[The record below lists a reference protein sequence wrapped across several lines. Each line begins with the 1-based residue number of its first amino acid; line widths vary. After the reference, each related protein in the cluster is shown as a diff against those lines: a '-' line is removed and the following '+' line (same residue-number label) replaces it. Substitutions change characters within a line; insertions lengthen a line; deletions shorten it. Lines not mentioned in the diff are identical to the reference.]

1 MALLDGTVWP
11 TTPVKQPSAARS
23 LGLGRP
29 GRFYEEKDD
38 NLIRKAFSK
47 NQIGSGAQLR
57 HTVRKLCKQLNRS
70 TGSIRDRARKLDVF
84 PLKLGRQSRKSKG
97 ASVTGD
103 FRPTYAEHELVDT
116 SASDSNDESPD
127 DAKSQ
132 HSARK
137 LNRWTPSEERQLR
150 DSFVRLI
157 QCGTSGKAA
166 MRLIAGELNRSYVA
180 IEKRLRQV
188 HGMSATTVRA
198 DVASGSAAGSDRDG
212 SVASADGSST
222 ASDSDEDSSRS
233 PAADTEGTKRRIW
246 SREDVQQLAQG
257 YERKKRAGLS
267 KAEAMRQLASRL
279 GRTFHAVQ
287 DKLYRCRQ
295 RGSPPLGGT
304 DASKNKKNGRKASEP
319 PHTNRSITCDSSSEA
334 SEESS
339 CGTAALTEITG
350 ARKRKF
356 WSPEEEARLTA
367 AHADMTRAGM
377 RRSDAVR
384 RLAAQLDR
392 SISAVEHKLFYPPAL
407 HSAPRTGASG
417 VVVPRNSVDARH
429 TSAPLGSARQSP
441 QNYGRDEAARS
452 PTSDAEH
459 SSDSDTADSQPTQ
472 PGAFTPAEDELLW
485 NAYICNSEHPTTAP
499 GPFNFPPGY
508 VSELA
513 GILGRHPNAVNRRLR
528 ELREE
533 KRLLESDGESDD

>member
-127 DAKSQ
+127 DAKCQ

-157 QCGTSGKAA
+157 QSGTSGKAA
-166 MRLIAGELNRSYVA
+166 IRLIAGELNRSYVA

-188 HGMSATTVRA
+188 HGMSATAVRS
-198 DVASGSAAGSDRDG
+198 DVASGPTAGPDREDSAA
-212 SVASADGSST
+212 SAESSST

-233 PAADTEGTKRRIW
+233 PTADTEGTKRRIW
-246 SREDVQQLAQG
+246 SREDVQQLTQG
-257 YERKKRAGLS
+257 YERMMRAGLS
-267 KAEAMRQLASRL
+267 KTEAMRQMATLL
-279 GRTFHAVQ
+279 DRTFHAVQ

-295 RGSPPLGGT
+295 RGSPPLGGAG
-304 DASKNKKNGRKASEP
+304 ASKNKENGKAVRAP
-319 PHTNRSITCDSSSEA
+319 LTNRTATPESSSES
-334 SEESS
+334 SEDSS
-339 CGTAALTEITG
+339 RSSAAPTKVTE
-350 ARKRKF
+350 ARKKKL
-356 WSPEEEARLTA
+356 WSPEEEARLTTA
-367 AHADMTRAGM
+367 YADMERAGM

-392 SISAVEHKLFYPPAL
+392 SISAVEHKLFYPPVL
-407 HSAPRTGASG
+407 HRAPRTGATG
-417 VVVPRNSVDARH
+417 VVVPRISVNERH
-429 TSAPLGSARQSP
+429 TLAPLGSARQYP
-441 QNYGRDEAARS
+441 QKQRAGRDC
-452 PTSDAEH
+452 TQSD
-459 SSDSDTADSQPTQ
+459 
-472 PGAFTPAEDELLW
+472 
-485 NAYICNSEHPTTAP
+485 
-499 GPFNFPPGY
+499 
-508 VSELA
+508 
-513 GILGRHPNAVNRRLR
+513 LGRRTQQRQ
-528 ELREE
+528 
-533 KRLLESDGESDD
+533 